1 MRTRHQDIE
10 RICVKISILC
20 SDKKHPITPWLKRWA
35 LSHGDMH
42 EVSLNRKKDEL
53 TGGDI
58 LFLISCH
65 EVISSQVRERYA
77 ATLVIHASD
86 LPVGRGW
93 SPHIWQ
99 IIEGKNRIPVTLL
112 EAEDAVDS
120 GAIWAQLHIQLD
132 GHETFD
138 EINAKLFDAE
148 IELMDMAVTG
158 FKTIKP
164 RTQDDREPTF
174 YQKRTPEDSRI
185 DPHRSIADQ
194 FELLRVADSERFP
207 AFLEFRGHRY
217 LISIVKDREHGKS

>member
-1 MRTRHQDIE
+1 M
-10 RICVKISILC
+10 KISILC
-20 SDKKHPITPWLKRWA
+20 SDPNHPISPWLERWA
-35 LSHGDMH
+35 LNHGDTH

-53 TGGDI
+53 TSGDI

-65 EVISSQVRERYA
+65 EVISSQVRAQYA

-86 LPVGRGW
+86 LPIGQGW

-120 GAIWAQLHIQLD
+120 GAIWAQRHIQLD
-132 GHETFD
+132 GHEMFE

-148 IELMDMAVTG
+148 VELMDVAVAG
-158 FKTIKP
+158 FNEIKP
-164 RTQDDREPTF
+164 RLQDTREPTI
-174 YQKRTPEDSRI
+174 YRKRTTEDSRI
-185 DPHRSIADQ
+185 DPHKSIADQ
-194 FELLRVADSERFP
+194 FELLRVADPMRFP

-217 LISIVKDREHGKS
+217 LISIVKANEHGKN

>member
-1 MRTRHQDIE
+1 M
-10 RICVKISILC
+10 KISILC
-20 SDKKHPITPWLKRWA
+20 SDPKHPISPWLERWA
-35 LSHGDMH
+35 LNHGKTH
-42 EVSLNRKKDEL
+42 EVSLNRRKDEL

-65 EVISSQVRERYA
+65 EVISSQVRALYS
-77 ATLVIHASD
+77 ATLLIHASD

-120 GAIWAQLHIQLD
+120 GAIWAQRQIQLD
-132 GHETFD
+132 GHETFE

-148 IELMDMAVTG
+148 VELMDFAVAG
-158 FKTIKP
+158 FTTIKP
-164 RTQDDREPTF
+164 RQQDTREPTN

-185 DPHRSIADQ
+185 DPHKSIADQ
-194 FELLRVADSERFP
+194 FELLRVADPMRFP

-217 LISIVKDREHGKS
+217 LLSIVKDKEHENK

>member
-1 MRTRHQDIE
+1 
-10 RICVKISILC
+10 VKISILC
-20 SDKKHPITPWLKRWA
+20 SDPNHPISPWLERWA
-35 LSHGDMH
+35 LNHGDAH
-42 EVSLNRKKDEL
+42 EVSLNRKRDEL

-65 EVISSQVRERYA
+65 EVISSQVRARYA

-86 LPVGRGW
+86 LPIGRGW

-120 GAIWAQLHIQLD
+120 GAIWAQCHIQLD

-148 IELMDMAVTG
+148 VELMDFAVTS
-158 FKTIKP
+158 FRTIKP
-164 RTQDDREPTF
+164 RQQDGREPTI
-174 YQKRTPEDSRI
+174 YRRRTPEDSRI
-185 DPHRSIADQ
+185 DPHKSIADQ
-194 FELLRVADSERFP
+194 FELLRVADSVRFP
-207 AFLEFRGHRY
+207 AFMEFRGHRY
-217 LISIVKDREHGKS
+217 LISIVKDKEHGKN

>member
-1 MRTRHQDIE
+1 M
-10 RICVKISILC
+10 KISILC
-20 SDKKHPITPWLKRWA
+20 SDPNHPISPWLERWA
-35 LSHGDMH
+35 LTHRDKH
-42 EVSLNRKKDEL
+42 EVRLNRKKDEL
-53 TGGDI
+53 ASGDI

-65 EVISSQVRERYA
+65 EVISSQVRARYA

-112 EAEDAVDS
+112 EAEDAIDS
-120 GAIWAQLHIQLD
+120 GPIWAQRHIQLD

-148 IELMDMAVTG
+148 VELMDFAVAALNA
-158 FKTIKP
+158 IKP
-164 RTQDDREPTF
+164 RKQDAREPSM
-174 YQKRTPEDSRI
+174 YRKRTPEDSRI
-185 DPHRSIADQ
+185 DPHKSIADQ
-194 FELLRVADSERFP
+194 FDLLRVADPTRFP

-217 LISIVKDREHGKS
+217 LISIVKDREYGQN